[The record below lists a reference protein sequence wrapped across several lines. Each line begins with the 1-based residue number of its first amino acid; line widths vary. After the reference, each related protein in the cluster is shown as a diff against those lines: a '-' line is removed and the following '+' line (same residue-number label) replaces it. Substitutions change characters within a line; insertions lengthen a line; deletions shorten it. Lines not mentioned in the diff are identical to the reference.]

1 MPPLAAVKTPLY
13 LKLARSLE
21 EQMSRGVLRPGD
33 RLPSVRAFSRQ
44 QRVSISTV
52 LEAYIWLEN
61 RGAIE
66 SRPKSGFFVRV
77 PFAKTVPEPR
87 FQTPAPRP
95 ASFSASAIVRE
106 VIRSAD
112 RPGNV
117 PLGSALPDPQLMP
130 NAKLNQILRRI
141 IRRYPM
147 HSAEYTFP
155 PGAEGLRRQIA
166 RRALGFGCSLAPSEI
181 LVTSGAM
188 EALNLALR
196 AVARAGDVIA
206 VESPTYFGGLDA
218 IQSLGMRVIEIP
230 THPSE
235 GMSLDLLEN
244 AIRKHRVKACVTISN
259 GHNPLGY
266 VLSDDYKK
274 ALAELTAKHDVALIE
289 DNLYGDLAYGPRPP
303 KLAKSFDQKGNVL
316 LCASISKVISPGF
329 RLGWIHAGRYQEE
342 LEQLKLKTTVAT
354 ATLPQLVA
362 GEYLESGGF
371 DRYLVRLRIAFAEQV
386 RMVSQA
392 VAKYFPEGT
401 RITRPAAGYL
411 LWVELPKKIDSLKLF
426 RMAVDANIGMV
437 PGPIFSTTGRFGN
450 CLRLSCGYRWS
461 DTIDRALVTL
471 GRACDEI
478 ARGGVR
484 SQA

>member
-1 MPPLAAVKTPLY
+1 MPLPAVVKTPLY

-21 EQMSRGVLRPGD
+21 EQMTRGVLRPCD

-77 PFAKTVPEPR
+77 PFAKSVPEPR

-95 ASFSASAIVRE
+95 ASFSASGIVTE
-106 VIRSAD
+106 VMRCSN

-117 PLGSALPDPQLMP
+117 PLGSALPDPHLMP
-130 NAKLNQILRRI
+130 NAKLNRILRSV
-141 IRRYPM
+141 IRRNPL
-147 HSAEYTFP
+147 HSAEYNFP
-155 PGAEGLRRQIA
+155 PGIESLRRQIA
-166 RRALGFGCSLAPSEI
+166 RRSLAYGCSLAPAEI
-181 LVTSGAM
+181 VITSGAM
-188 EALNLALR
+188 EALNLGLR
-196 AVARAGDVIA
+196 AVARVGDVVA
-206 VESPTYFGGLDA
+206 VESPTYFGVLEV
-218 IQSLGMRVIEIP
+218 IQSLGMRAIEIP

-235 GMSLDLLEN
+235 GMSLDLLEGS
-244 AIRKHRVKACVTISN
+244 IRKHRVRACIVMNN

-266 VLSDDYKK
+266 VLSDDYKRG
-274 ALAELTAKHDVALIE
+274 LAELTGKYDVALIE

-303 KLAKSFDQKGNVL
+303 KLSKAFDQTGNVL
-316 LCASISKVISPGF
+316 LCGSLSKVLSPGF
-329 RLGWIHAGRYQEE
+329 RLGWIHAGRYQAE
-342 LEQLKLKTTVAT
+342 LERLKFISSVA
-354 ATLPQLVA
+354 AASLPQLVA
-362 GEYLESGGF
+362 AEYLESGGF
-371 DRYLVRLRIAFAEQV
+371 DRYLARLRIAFAEQV

-392 VAKYFPEGT
+392 VAKYFPNGT

-411 LWVELPKKIDSLKLF
+411 LWVEMPKKIDSLKLF
-426 RMAVDANIGMV
+426 RMALDANIGIV

-450 CLRLSCGYRWS
+450 CIRLSCGYRWS
-461 DTIDRALVTL
+461 DTTDRALVTL

-478 ARGGVR
+478 GRG
-484 SQA
+484 A